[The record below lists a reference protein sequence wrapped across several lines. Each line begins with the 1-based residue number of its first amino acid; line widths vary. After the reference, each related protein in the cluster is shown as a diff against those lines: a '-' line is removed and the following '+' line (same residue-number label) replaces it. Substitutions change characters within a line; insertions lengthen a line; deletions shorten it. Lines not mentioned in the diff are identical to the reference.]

1 MTEIP
6 CADAPPIILAVIG
19 GYLGAG
25 KTTLLNHVLAHAGGR
40 RIAVL
45 VNDFG
50 DINIDAAL
58 IRERSSDVI
67 ALENGC
73 ICCSI
78 GGRLADALMAIAE
91 RAERPELLLIEASGV
106 SDPTKVAQIGMLDP
120 AFRLHGTIVA
130 VDAER
135 LDATLGDALVG
146 DIAMRQIAGA
156 TALVLTKTDRVGA
169 LQKAAAQRTLRS
181 IAPAAVQFEAAHGAV
196 PLALFFDAEV
206 MPRAPRGDS
215 GRLHG
220 ARPDQPHAGIGSFSC
235 RFAAPLDKARLKQ
248 LFRDFPAPLLR
259 AKGIVRVA
267 GEPAPQTL
275 HVVGGRVRIAPFAGP
290 APADSVLV
298 FIGCFDD
305 GVEPIVTARLDAAK
319 APSGG

>member
-1 MTEIP
+1 MTEMP

-50 DINIDAAL
+50 DINIDATL

-146 DIAMRQIAGA
+146 DIARRQIAGA
-156 TALVLTKTDRVGA
+156 TALVLTKADRVEA
-169 LQKAAAQRTLRS
+169 PQKAAARRTLQS
-181 IAPAAVQFEAAHGAV
+181 IAPAALQFEAVHGAV
-196 PLALFFDAEV
+196 PLALFFDTEA
-206 MPRAPRGDS
+206 MPRAPRGAS
-215 GRLHG
+215 ELLRG
-220 ARPDQPHAGIGSFSC
+220 ARPAPPHPGISSFSC
-235 RFAAPLDKARLKQ
+235 RSDTPFDKACLKQ

-259 AKGIVRVA
+259 AKGIVRLA
-267 GEPAPQTL
+267 GKSAPQTL
-275 HVVGGRVRIAPFAGP
+275 HVVGGRMRVAPFTGA

-298 FIGCFDD
+298 FIGCFDSD
-305 GVEPIVTARLDAAK
+305 VESIVAARLDAAK
-319 APSGG
+319 IVHRG